1 MDYGRVRIYPQPSG
15 VVLPQL
21 QYHFYRAD
29 NPAGRA
35 LVYPGDDR
43 GYFEG
48 SLSAGTYRVIA
59 TNTGAANVTFDMESC
74 DEATVTTLVD
84 GAARG
89 TRAESVYLAQPDS
102 VYSVVVRELVVGAS
116 GSPLQRPAPVLLT
129 RRIDL
134 SFGLEGEGANDIIAL
149 AGVLQ
154 GIYPSA
160 RLYSQTAWAD
170 DGFDAALS
178 VMTFDG
184 VEVFSDGKRGFK
196 ASLSLFGLCDPKDG
210 EVYDNNLALT
220 IDLNNDRGKR
230 SEEIKVPLTEKLSDW
245 FAEHGDN
252 PLDEIVIKVPL
263 SLGETS
269 ITVGSVIVESWE
281 EVENE
286 VEKEVV
292 G

>member
-29 NPAGRA
+29 NSGRA

-48 SLSAGTYRVIA
+48 SLPAGTYRVIA
-59 TNTGAANVTFDMESC
+59 TNTGAANNVTFDMESC
-74 DEATVTTLVD
+74 DEATVTTLTD
-84 GAARG
+84 

-134 SFGLEGEGANDIIAL
+134 NFTLEGEGANDITAL

-178 VMTFDG
+178 VMAFDG
-184 VEVFSDGKRGFK
+184 VEVYSDGKRGFK
-196 ASLSLFGLCDPKDG
+196 ASLSLFGLCDPEG
-210 EVYDNNLALT
+210 GAVYENNLALT
-220 IDLNNDRGKR
+220 ITLNNDGLKR
-230 SEEIKVPLTEKLSDW
+230 SEEIEVPLTGMLSKW
-245 FAEHGDN
+245 FAQHGDN
-252 PLDEIVIKVPL
+252 SLERIVISVPL
-263 SLGETS
+263 TLGEEAS
-269 ITVGSVIVESWE
+269 ITVGSVIVEGWKE
-281 EVENE
+281 AENNE
-286 VEKEVV
+286 VEKEIV